1 MEGEWHTLHRIEEL
15 SNLISLL
22 REYEANPITRNAMC
36 CKNRYDLLNSSRGV
50 FRGGAP
56 SPFFAITFSIFC
68 DDLKLKLNISLI
80 MHL

>member
-1 MEGEWHTLHRIEEL
+1 MEGEWHALHRIEEL

-50 FRGGAP
+50 FRGGRP
-56 SPFFAITFSIFC
+56 PLFLQSLFLFFAMT
-68 DDLKLKLNISLI
+68 
-80 MHL
+80 